1 MKKLIYF
8 YCKDLRGFDDTEFNF
23 SSKYKIHFE
32 KEDETL
38 DEIDIQPGKLIKS
51 EVDKNYI
58 DNFFGNNIELNAI
71 IGNNGA
77 GKSTLLKE
85 LFDFGN
91 IRHFIILVFECLE
104 EKKFIIF
111 YYDIINSKT
120 YWVDKKLNETTL
132 LEIPFSEYIEDF
144 DEHFREVEKYNHII
158 KFPGI
163 PFFYITEVLDQEMYN
178 SDVKNYSTGG
188 RIAYAASGPEN
199 MDVVHSFF
207 YDRFEKQ
214 MNFLSDKVYGETNN
228 IEMPFSLNENV
239 SVYSLLSIDELV
251 KYKEELV
258 SYLINMEKPKINELK
273 ENNRYWAMA
282 FWFDAQKRNGFVLSL
297 LSILILELQDFC
309 KQEDKVDSF
318 FNKYTYDKG
327 KGKGDIYTRLRIILN
342 NIKENFEGFSL
353 EKYHSFLDIL
363 EKSKYQLSDGGK
375 CIYLPFKADGNGMS
389 LKTFYDEYKK
399 LVKNNH
405 FLYFDWGLSSG
416 ETAML
421 NLYSKFYQIYQSI
434 KNSEKKDVLLLID
447 EADAYFHPQWQKDY
461 VKDTLY
467 VAEQIF
473 EGFDVQI
480 ILSTHSPI
488 MLSDIP
494 KQNVLYLKKEE
505 NAGTKVVPR
514 EERQETFGANIFSL
528 FKDTFFLEGSGIGS
542 FAEDNLAK
550 LLKRIHNLN
559 GKEIECIKKC
569 IMVIGDVVLRKK
581 FESEFLKYIERKKD
595 LENKKQKLL
604 IELSETN
611 TKLESIK
618 KETIDELRN
627 KINSE
632 ESYYNE
638 EKLQDIRNGISK
650 VEDRSV
656 REKLEEEFLNNYQK
670 YAEKVSLRAREK
682 LLEKELEQTKKM
694 IRGE

>member
-38 DEIDIQPGKLIKS
+38 DKIDTQPGKLIKS

-77 GKSTLLKE
+77 GKSTLLKA

-132 LEIPFSEYIEDF
+132 LEIPFFEHIEDF
-144 DEHFREVEKYNHII
+144 DENFREVEKYNHII

-199 MDVVHSFF
+199 MDVVRSLF

-228 IEMPFSLNENV
+228 IEMPFSLNESV
-239 SVYSLLSIDELV
+239 SVYSLLNIDELV

-258 SYLINMEKPKINELK
+258 SYLIDMEKPKINEH
-273 ENNRYWAMA
+273 RYRAMV
-282 FWFDAQKRNGFVLSL
+282 FWFGAQKRNGFVLSL
-297 LSILILELQDFC
+297 LSILISELQDFC

-399 LVKNNH
+399 LVKNNY

-421 NLYSKFYQIYQSI
+421 DLYSKFYQIYQSI

-461 VKDTLY
+461 VKDTLN
-467 VAEQIF
+467 VAKQIF
-473 EGFDVQI
+473 EGFGVQI
-480 ILSTHSPI
+480 ILATHSPI
-488 MLSDIP
+488 MLSDIT

-505 NAGTKVVPR
+505 NGGTKVVPR

-542 FAEDNLAK
+542 FAEENLEE
-550 LLKRIHNLN
+550 LLKRIHDLKEINEEEIEYIKKRIMMIGDPFIRQKFENEFCICIEKKDSQRSLDEKIRFFE
-559 GKEIECIKKC
+559 KEIES
-569 IMVIGDVVLRKK
+569 L
-581 FESEFLKYIERKKD
+581 
-595 LENKKQKLL
+595 KKQK
-604 IELSETN
+604 
-611 TKLESIK
+611 ESDK
-618 KETIDELRN
+618 NDKD
-627 KINSE
+627 
-632 ESYYNE
+632 
-638 EKLQDIRNGISK
+638 
-650 VEDRSV
+650 
-656 REKLEEEFLNNYQK
+656 
-670 YAEKVSLRAREK
+670 
-682 LLEKELEQTKKM
+682 
-694 IRGE
+694 